1 MFCLFYSLCWKI
13 FALSCCLRNRII
25 HSITGTEH
33 ISTMHCSFFLH
44 FILILQTLALGH
56 IFTEPLLI
64 HYLFYKMLM
73 LNIHCPSKRWIQK
86 FCPILSKMLRRNGMQ
101 HNTVELYWLPIWE
114 VFPVCARE
122 NVPGG
127 IYTHPQF
134 WAFLGIYVMRD
145 S

>member
-25 HSITGTEH
+25 HSITGTEY
-33 ISTMHCSFFLH
+33 ISTMHCRFFLH

-73 LNIHCPSKRWIQK
+73 LNIHCPSKRCIEKYKNFALSWLKCCVGMECNI
-86 FCPILSKMLRRNGMQ
+86 ILLNFTGCLFERCFLSVPEKMYL
-101 HNTVELYWLPIWE
+101 V
-114 VFPVCARE
+114 VFTP
-122 NVPGG
+122 
-127 IYTHPQF
+127 THRSGLF
-134 WAFLGIYVMRD
+134 
-145 S
+145 